1 MNCCVILLFFN
12 IMYKKEGFFS
22 TCNRIKVTD
31 KYLIFFSG
39 RVYLLF
45 TKKYGK
51 LVVKNLTNLDLKTE
65 LAVYYMCH
73 FGQVT

>member
-1 MNCCVILLFFN
+1 MLLFFN
-12 IMYKKEGFFS
+12 IMNKKEGFFS
-22 TCNRIKVTD
+22 TCNRIVVTD

-51 LVVKNLTNLDLKTE
+51 LMVKNLTNLNLKTE
-65 LAVYYMCH
+65 LTIYCMCH
-73 FGQVT
+73 FGQVI